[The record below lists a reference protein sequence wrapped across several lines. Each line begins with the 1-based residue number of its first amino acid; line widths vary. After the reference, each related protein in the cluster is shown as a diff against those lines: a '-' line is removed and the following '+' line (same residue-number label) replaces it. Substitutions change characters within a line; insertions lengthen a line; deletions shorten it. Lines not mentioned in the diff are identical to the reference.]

1 MVMFGDMVIMI
12 MTVICD
18 DDDGWDGNSDIDDD
32 MMIYNNDQDRKVME
46 MMIDNPNDDISKD
59 YCNGCRNGQ

>member
-32 MMIYNNDQDRKVME
+32 MMIYNND
-46 MMIDNPNDDISKD
+46 
-59 YCNGCRNGQ
+59 